1 MTKKVCKE
9 VGLNIG
15 EPILGY
21 EIDALPDKALAKL
34 AEETTV
40 FAKLNQCKNLAL
52 YEYYKETD
60 HCRLYGR
67 WH

>member
-40 FAKLNQCKNLAL
+40 FAKLNPMQKSH
-52 YEYYKETD
+52 YTSITRKRT